1 MKYYTR
7 FTFDNKTVGNYIQD
21 SGDCTIS
28 LNILFSL
35 ICHFDSGYP
44 SYNFPR
50 EVSLYRQD
58 IEYNKVLELCKVKKW
73 KI

>member
-7 FTFDNKTVGNYIQD
+7 YTFDKKVLGSCIHD
-21 SGDCTIS
+21 SGDYVIN
-28 LNILFSL
+28 LNLLFSL
-35 ICHFDSGYP
+35 ICYCDSGNP
-44 SYNFPR
+44 SYSFPR
-50 EVSLYRQD
+50 EASHYKQD